1 MSAFPD
7 PITAGLARGWNVR
20 DTSDPTPAP
29 TQIDCDVAIVGSGA
43 FLDGVVVGDRAVIGP
58 GNELVRGARVWPG
71 VALGDTAV
79 RFSSDR

>member
-1 MSAFPD
+1 MGAVVAGSALFD
-7 PITAGLARGWNVR
+7 GAMVAAGAHVK
-20 DTSDPTPAP
+20 DS
-29 TQIDCDVAIVGSGA
+29 AIGYGAIIGSGA
-43 FLDGVVVGDRAVIGP
+43 FLDGVVVGDRAMIGP